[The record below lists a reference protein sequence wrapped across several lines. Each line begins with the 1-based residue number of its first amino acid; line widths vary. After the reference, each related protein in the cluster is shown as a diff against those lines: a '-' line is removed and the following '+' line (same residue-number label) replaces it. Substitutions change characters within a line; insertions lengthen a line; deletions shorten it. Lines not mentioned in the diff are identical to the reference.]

1 MARSGAAFFDLDKT
15 LISRSSTLAF
25 SWPFY
30 RHGLISRTAM
40 IRGAFAQAVFRR
52 AGADHERMERIR
64 SQASQLCQGWQAERV
79 REIVS
84 RHLDEIIVP
93 HLYAE
98 ARALVS
104 GHHEA
109 GRDVIVVSASGHE
122 VVDPIA
128 ALLGADTVI
137 ATTMVIA
144 DGRYTGDV
152 AFYVYGEAK
161 AARMRELAAQRGY
174 QLADCYAYSD
184 SITDLPMLEAVGHPT
199 AVNPDRALR
208 QLATARD
215 WPILSF
221 AAPSRR
227 RRQRRLFPIAP
238 IR

>member
-25 SWPFY
+25 SRPFY

-64 SQASQLCQGWQAERV
+64 SQASQLCRGWQADRV

-84 RHLDEIIVP
+84 LHLDDTIVP

-109 GRDVIVVSASGHE
+109 GRDVVVVSASGHE

-128 ALLGADTVI
+128 ALLAADTVI
-137 ATTMVIA
+137 ATQMVIA

-152 AFYVYGEAK
+152 AFYAYGEAK
-161 AARMRELAAQRGY
+161 AAKMRELAVQRGY
-174 QLADCYAYSD
+174 RLADCYAYSD

-208 QLATARD
+208 QVAAARN

-221 AAPSRR
+221 SAPPRR
-227 RRQRRLFPIAP
+227 RRPRR
-238 IR
+238 

>member
-25 SWPFY
+25 SRPFY

-64 SQASQLCQGWQAERV
+64 SQASQLCRGWQAERV

-84 RHLDEIIVP
+84 RHLDDTIVP

-128 ALLGADTVI
+128 ALLAADTVI
-137 ATTMVIA
+137 ATQMVIA

-152 AFYVYGEAK
+152 AFYAYGEAK
-161 AARMRELAAQRGY
+161 AAKMRELAVQRGY
-174 QLADCYAYSD
+174 RLADCYAYSD

-208 QLATARD
+208 QVAAARN

-221 AAPSRR
+221 SAPPRR
-227 RRQRRLFPIAP
+227 RRQRR
-238 IR
+238 

>member
-25 SWPFY
+25 SRPFY

-64 SQASQLCQGWQAERV
+64 SQASQLCRGWQAERV

-104 GHHEA
+104 
-109 GRDVIVVSASGHE
+109 
-122 VVDPIA
+122 
-128 ALLGADTVI
+128 
-137 ATTMVIA
+137 
-144 DGRYTGDV
+144 
-152 AFYVYGEAK
+152 
-161 AARMRELAAQRGY
+161 
-174 QLADCYAYSD
+174 
-184 SITDLPMLEAVGHPT
+184 
-199 AVNPDRALR
+199 
-208 QLATARD
+208 
-215 WPILSF
+215 
-221 AAPSRR
+221 
-227 RRQRRLFPIAP
+227 
-238 IR
+238 